1 MLRKLRLQNYKSFKE
16 FTEIDLEPT
25 KYQGLVATNMSNNI
39 LKGCCFYG
47 ANASGK
53 TNALSSI
60 KSLIE
65 MLFGNQL
72 MDLGLTKCI
81 FSKDADTLL
90 EYEFVIDD
98 KVIIYSVLFH
108 FNKGVLREKLFLDNS
123 LLLDRNE
130 SCAESF
136 ISTPNQFISDIDSD
150 SLILREIYFNTKF
163 RENETL
169 KKWFN
174 FLINSIYID
183 VHNSV
188 LIFNS
193 KNKLSINEYLEE
205 YGEEKINNFFKDVN
219 FDQTIEYV
227 DESKGDMSMFKTDN
241 KNIFFKRNGVN
252 EPIPFPFESLGNQ
265 NLLKLL
271 PAFFQTLENDG
282 MLLIDEFSSGF
293 HNQLEQLL
301 VRFFMENT
309 KNSQLFFV
317 SHSTNLLTNSLM
329 RPDQIYAVD
338 FKGNRGSIM
347 KKFSEEQ
354 PRIAQNI
361 EKMYLSGVFDGL
373 PNYKR

>member
-1 MLRKLRLQNYKSFKE
+1 MLRKLRLKNYKSFKE

-25 KYQGLVATNMSNNI
+25 KYQGLLDTNISNNI

-53 TNALSSI
+53 TNALSAI

-65 MLFGNQL
+65 MLFGNQINL
-72 MDLGLTKCI
+72 NLVKCI
-81 FSKDADTLL
+81 FSKEKDILL
-90 EYEFVIDD
+90 EYEFLIDD
-98 KVIIYSVLFH
+98 KIIIYSITYR
-108 FNKGVLREKLFLDNS
+108 FNSGVVKEILYLNGT
-123 LLLDRNE
+123 LLLDRTG
-130 SCAESF
+130 SSAESF
-136 ISTPNQFISDIDSD
+136 ISNPSQFISDIDSD

-183 VHNSV
+183 VHNGE
-188 LIFNS
+188 LICNS
-193 KNKLSINEYLEE
+193 KNKLFLDEYLEE
-205 YGEEKINNFFKDVN
+205 YGEDKINRFFEDVN

-227 DESKGDMSMFKTDN
+227 NECKGDMSMFKTDN
-241 KNIFFKRNGVN
+241 KNIFFKRKGVN

-265 NLLKLL
+265 NLLQLL
-271 PAFFQTLENDG
+271 PAFFHTLENNG

-301 VRFFMENT
+301 VKYFMDNS

-329 RPDQIYAVD
+329 RPDQIYAVN
-338 FKGNRGSIM
+338 FNGNEGSII
-347 KKFSEEQ
+347 KKFSDEK

-373 PNYKR
+373 PNYNR